1 MKDVLEL
8 LISKDTKEAMAAF
21 KQLEAEC
28 IAEPIYAGNLEVFL
42 PALTA
47 DRSCSRGRAFKFF
60 MINARWDSQKNIE
73 AHLDEILAVLDDP
86 KAPVVRQCIPYLIHL
101 AHAKPELIP
110 LIQEKVA
117 SLDLSQYKESMQR
130 LISRDVETLLLQ
142 IPKSTLPR

>member
-1 MKDVLEL
+1 MKDVLDL
-8 LISKDTKEAMAAF
+8 LMSKDTKDAMTAF
-21 KQLEAEC
+21 KQLEAKC
-28 IAEPIYAGNLEVFL
+28 IEEPIYADKLADFL

-47 DRSCSRGRAFKFF
+47 ERSCGRGRAFKFF
-60 MINARWDSQKNIE
+60 MINTRWDTQKIIE
-73 AHLDEILAVLDDP
+73 THLDEILTVLDDP

-110 LIQEKVA
+110 FIQKKLV

-142 IPKSTLPR
+142 ITKSTLPK